1 MSIDWWTLGLQ
12 AFNVG
17 LLIWL
22 LSRFLFKP
30 VVAIVSER
38 QQAAARL
45 LAQAAAERQA
55 AEAEQQAAAAEHQAM
70 LAQREQLL
78 LEAEQAA
85 AARRGQLI
93 AEAEREAAALAR
105 ERQRSEQHELALL
118 RQQLEQQAG
127 QLALEISRRL
137 LQRLPELAINDFL
150 AGLCRALETLP
161 ELERMAFSRLPLT
174 LRSARVLSS
183 EERELCIAALQQV
196 LGERPELQL
205 EVQPQLLAGLE
216 LDNGQTVLRNHLAA
230 DLARLQQELAL

>member
-22 LSRFLFKP
+22 LARFLFRP
-30 VVAIVSER
+30 VAAIVAER
-38 QQAAARL
+38 QQVAAAV
-45 LAQAAAERQA
+45 LAQAEQQRQIAAAERQQ
-55 AEAEQQAAAAEHQAM
+55 AEAERQAVQ
-70 LAQREQLL
+70 AQREQLL
-78 LEAEQAA
+78 QDAEQAA
-85 AARRGQLI
+85 AARRAQLM
-93 AEAEREAAALAR
+93 AEAGQAAAALAR
-105 ERQRSEQHELALL
+105 ERQQGEQQELVLL

-137 LQRLPELAINDFL
+137 LARLPVLAINDFL

-161 ELERMAFSRLPLT
+161 EHERAAFASLPLI
-174 LRSARVLSS
+174 LRSARTLSAD
-183 EERELCIAALQQV
+183 ERQLCMAALHEV
-196 LGERPELQL
+196 LGSAPQLQV
-205 EVQPQLLAGLE
+205 EVLPQLLAGLE